1 MASRIVDQGFIG
13 WQCVAVVASSARC
26 LIQDCLKEPLVAFA
40 GDRPPHNAAGR
51 SIHEGY
57 EVDPIFLSPMNVYNS
72 SISIV
77 STSSGIGGGGNRA
90 AYALTQLAML

>member
-1 MASRIVDQGFIG
+1 MVSRIVDQGFIG
-13 WQCVAVVASSARC
+13 WQRIAVVVSSLWR
-26 LIQDCLKEPLVAFA
+26 LIQDRLKEPLAAFA
-40 GDRPPHNAAGR
+40 GDSPPQNAAGR

-57 EVDPIFLSPMNVYNS
+57 EVDPVFLSPMNVYNS

-77 STSSGIGGGGNRA
+77 STSSGTGAGGKRA